1 MKKSLTAL
9 STSLVIALGFALWIS
24 PAYPA
29 APAEAASSNSHGTYF
44 FESVTAS
51 TGEALNGF
59 ITLHRDGTA
68 TWADQ
73 SDFGASGFFNS
84 TTHGVWEK
92 TGPDEVTIEGYY
104 YRFDASGTPVVL
116 VRITSVG
123 SLTSGHGVG
132 TVDVYAP
139 GQNPVT
145 EAPWIPNAD
154 SIALTTYPLN

>member
-1 MKKSLTAL
+1 MKNSISAL
-9 STSLVIALGFALWIS
+9 SILLVLSLGLAFGIGS
-24 PAYPA
+24 GTPA
-29 APAEAASSNSHGTYF
+29 AATAAAASRSHGTYF
-44 FESVTAS
+44 FESITAS
-51 TGEALNGF
+51 TGEALSGF
-59 ITLHRDGTA
+59 LTLHRDGTV

-92 TGPDEVTIEGYY
+92 SGPDEVTIEGYY

-123 SLTSGHGVG
+123 SLTDGYGVG
-132 TVDVYAP
+132 TVDVFLP
-139 GQNPVT
+139 DQNPVL
-145 EAPWIPNAD
+145 EDPWVAGAD